1 MESNH
6 LDKTPNDLER
16 ETALLEQLIRLAE
29 ERNFAELPPP
39 GSGIPGDF
47 IVNRTR
53 ERDKKWRARIVDYL

>member
-1 MESNH
+1 MKEKLIDRSKID

-16 ETALLEQLIRLAE
+16 ETTLLEQLVRLAE

-47 IVNRTR
+47 IMNRINDDR
-53 ERDKKWRARIVDYL
+53 